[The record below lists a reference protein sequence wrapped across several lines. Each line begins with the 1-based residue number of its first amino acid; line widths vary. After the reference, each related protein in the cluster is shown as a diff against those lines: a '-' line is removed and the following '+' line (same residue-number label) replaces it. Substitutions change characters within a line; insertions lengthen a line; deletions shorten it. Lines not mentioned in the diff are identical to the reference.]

1 MGDIF
6 GTGTIYGY
14 KKDPYGDSLTRA
26 GWNAIGG
33 QLTPGRSI
41 ALSPDLERRART
53 QGVKIGD
60 TVRII
65 FSDGTATERV
75 FDDRTMQDE
84 QAIKK
89 FGKPLTGRV
98 DFHTPGGADSPE
110 GRALNGKPVKDIV
123 PAGKGDGVTLP
134 PLPDEQDYLK
144 PLATGKPGDTSVGF
158 PGTGMDKKRDV
169 GYTTPRQDPTNPLSK
184 PEGLTDWG
192 ALRPAF
198 GPPVESSE
206 PGEAEKRQAE
216 AAAQADHLKIIA
228 AGTAPRGRNPRWK
241 DQLDAALRM
250 MPG

>member
-6 GTGTIYGY
+6 GKGTIYGY
-14 KKDPYGDSLTRA
+14 KGDPFKDSLTMA

-33 QLTPGRSI
+33 QLTPGKSI

-75 FDDRTMQDE
+75 FDDRTMQDK

-123 PAGKGDGVTLP
+123 PAGAKAGDVDLPPLP
-134 PLPDEQDYLK
+134 PLPDDLPGESLK
-144 PLATGKPGDTSVGF
+144 PGNTGV
-158 PGTGMDKKRDV
+158 DKKRDV
-169 GYTTPRQDPTNPLSK
+169 GYITPRQDPTNPLSK
-184 PEGLTDWG
+184 LEGLTDWG
-192 ALRPAF
+192 ALRPSF
-198 GPPVESSE
+198 GPSVESSE
-206 PGEAEKRQAE
+206 PDEAEKRQAE
-216 AAAQADHLKIIA
+216 AAAQANHLKIIA
-228 AGTAPRGRNPRWK
+228 AGTASRGRDPRWK